1 MNFMMSVAYITWAY
15 LKCNELWKVVGTQS
29 TTLSSM
35 TGI

>member
-1 MNFMMSVAYITWAY
+1 MMNVAYITWAY
-15 LKCNELWKVVGTQS
+15 LKRNELWKAVGTQS